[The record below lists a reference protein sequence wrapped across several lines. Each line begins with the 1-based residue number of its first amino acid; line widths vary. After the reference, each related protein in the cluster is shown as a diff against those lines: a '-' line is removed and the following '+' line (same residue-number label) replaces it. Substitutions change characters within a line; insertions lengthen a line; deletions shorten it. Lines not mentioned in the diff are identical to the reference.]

1 MNIFIIA
8 RGYPSKKDPHWGCFE
23 NDQAEALANLG
34 HKITILSVDAR
45 FRFYW
50 RPLGIQHKTERMV
63 SIYNIFLCP
72 YALLFFLPKQIKRL
86 FYNWQLDYIYKR
98 AVRQQG
104 EPDIL
109 YSHYLPV
116 TQRAISLRKKYNIPL
131 VAIEHW
137 SELAKDQIS
146 TKIIHTAKQTY
157 NHLDQLIAVSQS
169 LKDNIIQKHLIHNE
183 IKVVPN
189 LLGKEFT
196 YQSNNTKHPLTIVS
210 AGRLVPS
217 KRFDLLID
225 AVHQIQASLPNEW
238 KLLIIG
244 GGCMKT
250 ALQEQINTLH
260 LQEHIQLLGQQTK
273 AEIVRLF
280 QHSDFFALPS
290 QMETFGVVYI
300 EALACGLPI
309 IATNCGGPS
318 DIIMKENGILIPN
331 KDIDALKE
339 AILHMSNNLKDYNRE
354 NIAKDCQARFAPEV
368 IAKRLTT
375 IFEETIKTHKEQ
387 Q

>member
-1 MNIFIIA
+1 MKIFVIA
-8 RGYPSKKDPHWGCFE
+8 RGYPSDQEPTWGCFE
-23 NDQAEALANLG
+23 KDQAEALAKLG
-34 HKITILSVDAR
+34 HHVTYLGVDTR
-45 FRFYW
+45 FRKH
-50 RPLGIQHKTERMV
+50 RRSLGMKHNIINQV
-63 SIYNIFLCP
+63 SIYILEFIPFALLFFIPKRLKEKFYTYLYYKIFKQAIKQEGVPDVLYAHYLGYMK
-72 YALLFFLPKQIKRL
+72 YALLF
-86 FYNWQLDYIYKR
+86 
-98 AVRQQG
+98 
-104 EPDIL
+104 
-109 YSHYLPV
+109 S
-116 TQRAISLRKKYNIPL
+116 KKYNIP
-131 VAIEHW
+131 AIGLEHW
-137 SELAKDQIS
+137 SKLAAKHIQPDMLSLAQQIYP
-146 TKIIHTAKQTY
+146 QL
-157 NHLDQLIAVSQS
+157 NQLITVSNF
-169 LKDNIIQKHLIHNE
+169 LKNNIQRNIDVNNIQ
-183 IKVVPN
+183 VVPN
-189 LLGKEFT
+189 LLGDEFT

-225 AVHQIQASLPNEW
+225 AVHQIQTSLPKEW

-244 GGCMKT
+244 GGDMKT

-280 QHSDFFALPS
+280 QQSDIFALPS

-318 DIIMKENGILIPN
+318 DIITKENGILIPN
-331 KDIDALKE
+331 EDIEALKE
-339 AILHMSNNLKDYNRE
+339 AILHISNNLKDYNRE
-354 NIAKDCQARFAPEV
+354 AIAKDCQARFAPEV
-368 IAKRLTT
+368 IAKRLTI